1 MIYDNKNDVT
11 IMNYKILQ
19 TLLVLIFL
27 LQIAGSVPEV
37 SPAGVGGSGS
47 LRGSGLSQTN
57 SMSFFLPLS
66 AYTLKI
72 IGWEGGPLIPAGC
85 TLVHVQYAFYPL
97 QNSNATLHKFS
108 RLYKKLTTCKQSPKY
123 GEKKRTETVFR

>member
-1 MIYDNKNDVT
+1 MNVT
-11 IMNYKILQ
+11 IVNYKILQ
-19 TLLVLIFL
+19 TLSVLIFL
-27 LQIAGSVPEV
+27 LQTASPDPEL
-37 SPAGVGGSGS
+37 SLARVGGGGS

-72 IGWEGGPLIPAGC
+72 LGWEGGHLIPAGC
-85 TLVHVQYAFYPL
+85 TLVQYAFYPL

-108 RLYKKLTTCKQSPKY
+108 RLYKKPTVLKVI
-123 GEKKRTETVFR
+123 KRSCYAQISHTISCHGYM